1 MKTFFKSA
9 GITLL
14 VLLALVLLFTGIGWL
29 TGSSGMLSQ
38 SFQAVTAPV
47 EKLLDR
53 GVRELETLFSYMHGY
68 DLLLE
73 ENRVLKA
80 RIADMEAEVRQSQGA
95 NEENRRLRTL
105 LKLQES
111 HTDYEFVDAE
121 LISWGSGNWS
131 SDFVIDRGSREGVST
146 GDCVITEEGF
156 VVGLVVETGVNTA
169 TVRTVID
176 AQTAIGAKLQ
186 ESGLSAVAKGDF
198 SLMSQGQLKLSYVFD
213 GAALCLGDTVLT
225 SGAGGVYPSGLV
237 VGSITDLRM
246 DESGFS
252 EYGVVTPAAEL
263 EALTQVFVI
272 RSFGEED
279 AQ

>member
-1 MKTFFKSA
+1 MKTFFKTA
-9 GITLL
+9 GITVL
-14 VLLALVLLFTGIGWL
+14 VLLALVLLLTGIGWL
-29 TGSSGMLSQ
+29 TGSSGLLSQ
-38 SFQAVTAPV
+38 SFQALTAPA
-47 EKLLDR
+47 ERLLDR
-53 GVRELETLFSYMHGY
+53 GVRELETLFGYMHGY

-73 ENRVLKA
+73 ENRALRA
-80 RIADMEAEVRQSQGA
+80 QIADMEAEVRQSQGA
-95 NEENRRLRTL
+95 NEENRRLRSL
-105 LKLQES
+105 LQLQES
-111 HTDYEFVDAE
+111 HSDYRFVDAE
-121 LISWGSGNWS
+121 LISWGASNWS
-131 SDFVIDRGSREGVST
+131 SSFVIDRGSREGISA
-146 GDCVITEEGF
+146 GDCVITEDGF
-156 VVGLVVETGVNTA
+156 VVGLVTETGVNTA

-213 GAALCLGDTVLT
+213 GAALCLGDTVVT

-237 VGSITDLRM
+237 VGSITDLYM